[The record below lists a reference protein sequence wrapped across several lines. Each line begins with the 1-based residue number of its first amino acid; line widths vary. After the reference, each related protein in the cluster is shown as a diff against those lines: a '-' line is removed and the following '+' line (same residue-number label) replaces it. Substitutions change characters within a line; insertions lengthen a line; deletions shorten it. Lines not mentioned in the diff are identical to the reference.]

1 MNANKFLLGFLE
13 SFLFHF
19 SLFSVP
25 TLLKLGVCSESFLR
39 NFLNSFPRMF
49 CGVWVFID
57 RQISISFFSI
67 YDCMHNEVR
76 PPHILR
82 HGLEATNVKGV
93 RILSTFE
100 TLENIL
106 LSYPFLVKIVFITI
120 ADIFHMTIVA
130 YGP

>member
-1 MNANKFLLGFLE
+1 
-13 SFLFHF
+13 
-19 SLFSVP
+19 
-25 TLLKLGVCSESFLR
+25 
-39 NFLNSFPRMF
+39 
-49 CGVWVFID
+49 
-57 RQISISFFSI
+57 
-67 YDCMHNEVR
+67 MHNEVR

-82 HGLEATNVKGV
+82 HGLEATNVKDV
-93 RILSTFE
+93 RILLTFE

>member
-1 MNANKFLLGFLE
+1 
-13 SFLFHF
+13 
-19 SLFSVP
+19 
-25 TLLKLGVCSESFLR
+25 
-39 NFLNSFPRMF
+39 
-49 CGVWVFID
+49 
-57 RQISISFFSI
+57 
-67 YDCMHNEVR
+67 MHNEVR

-82 HGLEATNVKGV
+82 HGLESTNVKGV

-100 TLENIL
+100 ALENIL

>member
-1 MNANKFLLGFLE
+1 
-13 SFLFHF
+13 
-19 SLFSVP
+19 
-25 TLLKLGVCSESFLR
+25 
-39 NFLNSFPRMF
+39 
-49 CGVWVFID
+49 
-57 RQISISFFSI
+57 
-67 YDCMHNEVR
+67 MHNEVR

-93 RILSTFE
+93 RILLTFE

-120 ADIFHMTIVA
+120 ADIFHMAIVA

>member
-1 MNANKFLLGFLE
+1 MRAFFAIFSTLSRVCFVAFGCLLTDRSPFL
-13 SFLFHF
+13 
-19 SLFSVP
+19 
-25 TLLKLGVCSESFLR
+25 
-39 NFLNSFPRMF
+39 
-49 CGVWVFID
+49 
-57 RQISISFFSI
+57 FFSI
-67 YDCMHNEVR
+67 YDCKHNEVR

>member
-1 MNANKFLLGFLE
+1 MRAFFAIFSTLSRVCFVAFGCLLTDRSPFL
-13 SFLFHF
+13 
-19 SLFSVP
+19 
-25 TLLKLGVCSESFLR
+25 
-39 NFLNSFPRMF
+39 
-49 CGVWVFID
+49 
-57 RQISISFFSI
+57 FFSI

-82 HGLEATNVKGV
+82 HGLEATNVKDV
-93 RILSTFE
+93 RILS